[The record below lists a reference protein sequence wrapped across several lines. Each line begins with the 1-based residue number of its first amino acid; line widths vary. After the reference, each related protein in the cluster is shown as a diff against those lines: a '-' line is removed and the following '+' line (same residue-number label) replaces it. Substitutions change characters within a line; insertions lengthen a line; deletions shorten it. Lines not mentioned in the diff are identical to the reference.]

1 MQGRMR
7 EFWFFL
13 TNVMTTRRQN
23 GYKVQPLHRVG
34 FYLAARPIH
43 NQLEVMHVVPISP
56 WPFITATSIMFLL
69 LSILNFF
76 RYVPFSSYFI
86 FISLVLF
93 ILALLLWSSDVVL
106 ESVELKMHT
115 LLMQRS
121 FSFAIILFIVSEVM
135 FFFSFFWAF
144 FHYSL
149 SPSIFIYGIWP
160 PIGIS
165 VISPWAM
172 PLLNTAILLTSGVSL
187 TVAHRA
193 FMFQGLWRYENG
205 IRKSVRPNQ
214 PYRVMRYL
222 FLTIILGFFF
232 TVCQLFEYMNCS
244 FSINDSVYGSVFF
257 LTTGFHGLHVIVGTI
272 FLVIALYRFCYKHF
286 GHSSIISRYQIGLDL
301 AIWYW
306 HFVDVV
312 WLFLFVAVYWWGS

>member
-135 FFFSFFWAF
+135 FFFSFF
-144 FHYSL
+144 
-149 SPSIFIYGIWP
+149 
-160 PIGIS
+160 
-165 VISPWAM
+165 
-172 PLLNTAILLTSGVSL
+172 
-187 TVAHRA
+187 
-193 FMFQGLWRYENG
+193 
-205 IRKSVRPNQ
+205 
-214 PYRVMRYL
+214 
-222 FLTIILGFFF
+222 
-232 TVCQLFEYMNCS
+232 
-244 FSINDSVYGSVFF
+244 
-257 LTTGFHGLHVIVGTI
+257 
-272 FLVIALYRFCYKHF
+272 
-286 GHSSIISRYQIGLDL
+286 
-301 AIWYW
+301 
-306 HFVDVV
+306 
-312 WLFLFVAVYWWGS
+312 